1 MRKCKSCGEK
11 SNRIIIGLCDKCY
24 QRKRRSPKINPLPK
38 KGEIA
43 YTEDGKPI
51 CHICGKGYDKL
62 MSHVYQTHEITAR
75 DYKIEFGLDLNQGIM
90 SEESKEKARKA
101 VEENYDSIVV
111 DNLLTKG
118 VGTRFEKGHSRT
130 KGKFVSEQSKK
141 RMLEN
146 LNSNRGNRH
155 GK

>member
-1 MRKCKSCGEK
+1 MRRCKSCKEE
-11 SNRIIIGLCDKCY
+11 SVRIITGLCDKCY
-24 QRKRRSPKINPLPK
+24 QRKRRSPKINPLPR

-43 YTEDGKPI
+43 YTEEGKPI

-62 MSHVYQTHEITAR
+62 MSHVYQTHDMTAR

-90 SEESKEKARKA
+90 SEESKEKARKT
-101 VEENYDSIVV
+101 VEDNYENIVL

-118 VGTRFEKGHSRT
+118 AETRFKKGHSRT

-141 RMLEN
+141 RMLKN
-146 LNSNRGNRH
+146 LNANRRD
-155 GK
+155 KK